1 MYSCK
6 STQDRWESVFSR
18 YTFLKYILN
27 VAEYH
32 HPGFILILSKCAFYV
47 KFALIKVH
55 FWKIFMTSHCC
66 QNLSARKKKSRKE
79 KEERKK
85 ETEEKNSRKIE
96 NGLHLK
102 WLQHITPET
111 IIIFII
117 VYCPRLHTHTAYCL
131 ESCFI
136 TMDTVQI
143 DRPFV
148 YKIYYLQ
155 LSSKNSSCIPTAC
168 PCSHAL
174 TC

>member
-1 MYSCK
+1 
-6 STQDRWESVFSR
+6 
-18 YTFLKYILN
+18 
-27 VAEYH
+27 
-32 HPGFILILSKCAFYV
+32 
-47 KFALIKVH
+47 
-55 FWKIFMTSHCC
+55 MTSHCC

-174 TC
+174 TCQHVTCGPSTTMAKHHSKMLLHFYPPNSSRLVPDMQKIDGVQQW